1 MKTPP
6 PSSQPKLTVSTVF
19 ICFST
24 VFRNGFQRFSQ
35 FSHVW
40 QYIAAYIPCM
50 CHSFHTFD
58 SILQHT
64 SLAYVPHGA
73 LDRGYSPPKSE
84 PTKRGSAC
92 SIFVMQLLIIPPPLC
107 EHTRLLGTSLSP
119 LECYNLLPRR
129 LHEHAPSFAPRP
141 IGRLSLTYASHW
153 TATYDVVLSRPTNK
167 GVQCIH
173 H

>member
-92 SIFVMQLLIIPPPLC
+92 FIFV
-107 EHTRLLGTSLSP
+107 ETSCL
-119 LECYNLLPRR
+119 YRR
-129 LHEHAPSFAPRP
+129 HSANIHGYLAPR
-141 IGRLSLTYASHW
+141 S
-153 TATYDVVLSRPTNK
+153 VLLNVITFCLEDCMSTHLHLLH
-167 GVQCIH
+167 GQSDGCL
-173 H
+173 